1 MAQTERAG
9 LALYL
14 GAVLFTL
21 GNLGMGFLVALTR
34 KRPRTTTLS
43 QKPPGTAPATI
54 AGVMR

>member
-1 MAQTERAG
+1 
-9 LALYL
+9 
-14 GAVLFTL
+14 
-21 GNLGMGFLVALTR
+21 VALTR